1 MMIEQRH
8 VEEFPTSGVKY
19 LGRER
24 KDKHGRKKNRC
35 WRDKLLS
42 GEYMRTLRNSVEYEH
57 QSSICDAIPLEP

>member
-8 VEEFPTSGVKY
+8 VEKFPTSSVEY

-24 KDKHGRKKNRC
+24 KDKYGRKKNRC

-42 GEYMRTLRNSVEYEH
+42 REYMQTLRNSVEYEH
-57 QSSICDAIPLEP
+57 QSSIHDTIPLET